1 MKYTRLGWLSSISR
15 AGTKAFTMGLEELG
29 AAILVIMTLLV
40 TIEAIGRTAFGFS
53 TGFTYEMIAAFTGCL
68 GFIGLAAT
76 FKKGAHIRI
85 LAFLTR
91 VPEKPRYILD
101 VTAHVL
107 VLIFTCFLLRYAAPF
122 AFRSLE
128 QNEKSW
134 AALPFPIYPFKL
146 MIPIGLLA
154 LVTVISVQ
162 IYALVFKSKQGIE
175 EQRLSD

>member
-1 MKYTRLGWLSSISR
+1 
-15 AGTKAFTMGLEELG
+15 MGLEELG
-29 AAILVIMTLLV
+29 AAVLVIMTLLV

-91 VPEKPRYILD
+91 FPKKARHVLN
-101 VTAHVL
+101 VAAHVL
-107 VLIFTCFLLRYAAPF
+107 VLIFTCFLLLYTTTF
-122 AFRSLE
+122 ALRSLE

-154 LVTVISVQ
+154 FVIVISVQ
-162 IYALVFKSKQGIE
+162 IYILVFKSKQGIE